1 MIAGLAKRLP
11 FYYGWV
17 VVFVVFVTMALG
29 VNARTAFSL
38 VFAPIVDE
46 FGWERGLTA
55 GAFSFGFLV
64 SAVMSPLMGGFV
76 DRRGP
81 RVMLEIG
88 VLCMGLGLMLTTFMR
103 TPLHLYLTF
112 GLLVGAGSICLG
124 YSGMSLFLPNWFV
137 RKRGLAVSIAF
148 AGVGV
153 GSILLLPWFQSVID
167 ARGWRAA
174 CWTLGLAILI
184 LLAPL
189 NLLVRRGPR
198 DLGLEPDG
206 DPRPLPGATPR
217 SNIVD
222 PVWAA
227 QDWTLARAMRTARF
241 WWVATGYFSGLYV
254 WYAVQVHQTK
264 YLVEIGFDRKAA
276 ALALGVVSL
285 AGIPGQIA
293 LGALSDRVGREIVW
307 ALACLGFAICYVA
320 LLILPSAP
328 NLALLYVMVLSQG
341 VLGYGLTSVLGAIPL
356 EIFEGKH
363 FGSIYGTI
371 MLAGLAGAATAPWI
385 TGVIHDVTGNYVLAW
400 WLGIAASAVSAFAI
414 WQAAPRKVRV
424 VAGRMRA
431 RVASA

>member
-1 MIAGLAKRLP
+1 MIAAVAKRLP
-11 FYYGWV
+11 FFYGWV
-17 VVFVVFVTMALG
+17 VVGIVFVTMALG

-38 VFAPIVDE
+38 VFPPIVDE

-64 SAVMSPLMGGFV
+64 SAIMSPLMGGFV

-81 RVMLEIG
+81 RIMLEIG
-88 VLCMGLGLMLTTFMR
+88 VFAMGAGLMLTTYMQ

-112 GLLVGAGSICLG
+112 GLLVGVGSICLG

-148 AGVGV
+148 SGVGV

-189 NLLVRRGPR
+189 ALLVRRGPR

-206 DPRPLPGATPR
+206 DPGALPGAKPR

-222 PVWAA
+222 PAWAA
-227 QDWTLARAMRTARF
+227 VDWTLARAMRTARF
-241 WWVATGYFSGLYV
+241 WWLASGYFGGLYI

-264 YLVEIGFDRKAA
+264 YLLEVGFDRRVAA
-276 ALALGVVSL
+276 VALGVVSL

-293 LGALSDRVGREIVW
+293 LGALSDRVGREVTW
-307 ALACLGFAICYVA
+307 GLACLGFAICYTI
-320 LLILPSAP
+320 LLVLPAAP
-328 NLALLYVMVLSQG
+328 THVLLYAMVLTQG
-341 VLGYGLTSVLGAIPL
+341 VLGYGLTSVIGAMPL
-356 EIFEGKH
+356 EIFEGKQ

-371 MLAGLAGAATAPWI
+371 MLAALTGGAFAPWI
-385 TGVIHDVTGNYVLAW
+385 TGVIHDATDSYMAAW
-400 WLGIAASAVSAFAI
+400 WLGIGVSLFSAFAI
-414 WQAAPRKVRV
+414 WQASPRKVRV
-424 VAGRMRA
+424 VAGRMA
-431 RVASA
+431 RTAQVA